1 MSESDA
7 KLELVDKT
15 QVKSWPS
22 YGLPAAS
29 ALIVPPEIS
38 FRVDQPPLRD
48 GQVVTLRGLL
58 ENTGRAM
65 VAVVVFT
72 HGDGAAGTFGF
83 FVDPAPGRAQRKR
96 RHGPPLPAQAPPPP
110 LVIELPPEI
119 AVRVSNQLVLDEY
132 EWVPGA
138 PMELEWCFWF
148 WNEPRPRG
156 RVIVPP

>member
-1 MSESDA
+1 MATAPPARSDS
-7 KLELVDKT
+7 LSIPRLV
-15 QVKSWPS
+15 VRS
-22 YGLPAAS
+22 
-29 ALIVPPEIS
+29 
-38 FRVDQPPLRD
+38 
-48 GQVVTLRGLL
+48 
-58 ENTGRAM
+58 
-65 VAVVVFT
+65 
-72 HGDGAAGTFGF
+72 
-83 FVDPAPGRAQRKR
+83 RKR

-132 EWVPGA
+132 EWVAGA